1 MLYVGIKQNR
11 KRVVFRSAYTPTQAS
26 HGHLYVVVIGP
37 FRTLAGAKLMAEKG
51 EGNPHMQT
59 VADAERIARLQAE
72 RRN

>member
-1 MLYVGIKQNR
+1 MPNL
-11 KRVVFRSAYTPTQAS
+11 
-26 HGHLYVVVIGP
+26 
-37 FRTLAGAKLMAEKG
+37 AKLMAEKG